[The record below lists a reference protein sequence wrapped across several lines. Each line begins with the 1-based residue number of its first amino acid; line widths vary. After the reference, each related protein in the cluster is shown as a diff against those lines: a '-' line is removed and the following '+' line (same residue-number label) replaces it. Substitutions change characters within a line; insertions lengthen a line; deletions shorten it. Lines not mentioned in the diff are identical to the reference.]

1 MRVRNVKDKDKILL
15 EASNVISNYQDYC
28 GKWSSVFKN
37 NNPIYLEIG
46 PGKCKHLYLQAKA
59 NPNINYIGL
68 EQNASIVA
76 IALSKMEEKLDNLI
90 LINANAK
97 DLDTIFNHEI
107 DLLFLNF
114 SDPWPKKRHAKRRLT
129 SDVFLKVY
137 DGLFTGIPHIIMKT
151 DNDNLFA
158 YSLES
163 LKEYGYTL
171 DRVEYDLHKTDI
183 SNVETEY
190 EHKFSSKGVN
200 IKFLDAKKYSRDI

>member
-1 MRVRNVKDKDKILL
+1 MRMRNPKDKDEILNSCSFFYDK
-15 EASNVISNYQDYC
+15 EVGFEND
-28 GKWSSVFKN
+28 
-37 NNPIYLEIG
+37 NPICLEIG
-46 PGKCKHLYLQAKA
+46 MGKGDFLLGMALN
-59 NPNINYIGL
+59 NPNINYVGVEKYSSVL
-68 EQNASIVA
+68 SVA
-76 IALSKMEEKLDNLI
+76 IKKIREYDLPNLKVLNMDAALLGDIFKNNI
-90 LINANAK
+90 
-97 DLDTIFNHEI
+97 DTIY
-107 DLLFLNF
+107 LNF

>member
-15 EASNVISNYQDYC
+15 DASNVISNYQDYC

-46 PGKCKHLYLQAKA
+46 PGKCKHLYLQAKS

-129 SDVFLKVY
+129 SLDFLNKY
-137 DGLFTGIPHIIMKT
+137 DNIFKDKCYIYQKT
-151 DNDNLFA
+151 DNMNLFE
-158 YSLES
+158 YSLISYSE
-163 LKEYGYTL
+163 KGY
-171 DRVEYDLHKTDI
+171 KIKDI
-183 SNVETEY
+183 SLDYHKREDKDNIMTEY
-190 EHKFSSKGVN
+190 EEKFSKKGQPIYMV
-200 IKFLDAKKYSRDI
+200 KVEK

>member
-15 EASNVISNYQDYC
+15 EASNVISNCQDYC

-46 PGKCKHLYLQAKA
+46 PGKCKHLYLQAKS

-129 SDVFLKVY
+129 SLDFLNKY
-137 DGLFTGIPHIIMKT
+137 DNIFKDKCYIYQKT
-151 DNDNLFA
+151 DNMNLFE
-158 YSLES
+158 YSLVS
-163 LKEYGYTL
+163 FSKDGYTL
-171 DRVEYDLHKTDI
+171 EEVYLDYHKDNMPLIT
-183 SNVETEY
+183 TEY
-190 EHKFSSKGVN
+190 EDKFSSKGMPIYYVKV
-200 IKFLDAKKYSRDI
+200 IRDCQ

>member
-15 EASNVISNYQDYC
+15 EASNVISNYQNYC

-46 PGKCKHLYLQAKA
+46 PGKCKHLYLQAKS

-129 SDVFLKVY
+129 SLDFLNKY
-137 DGLFTGIPHIIMKT
+137 DNIFKDKCYIYQKT
-151 DNDNLFA
+151 DNMNLFE
-158 YSLES
+158 YSLISYSE
-163 LKEYGYTL
+163 KGY
-171 DRVEYDLHKTDI
+171 KIKDI
-183 SNVETEY
+183 SLDYHKREDKDNIMTEY
-190 EHKFSSKGVN
+190 EEKFSKKGQPIYMV
-200 IKFLDAKKYSRDI
+200 KVEK

>member
-46 PGKCKHLYLQAKA
+46 PGKCKHLYLQAKS

-129 SDVFLKVY
+129 SLDFLNKY
-137 DGLFTGIPHIIMKT
+137 DNIFKDKCYIYQKT
-151 DNDNLFA
+151 DNMNLFE
-158 YSLES
+158 YSLISYSE
-163 LKEYGYTL
+163 KGY
-171 DRVEYDLHKTDI
+171 KIKDI
-183 SNVETEY
+183 SLDYHKREDKDNIMTEY
-190 EHKFSSKGVN
+190 EEKFSKKGQPIYMV
-200 IKFLDAKKYSRDI
+200 KVEK

>member
-15 EASNVISNYQDYC
+15 EASNVISNCQDYC

-46 PGKCKHLYLQAKA
+46 PGKCKHLYLQAKS

-129 SDVFLKVY
+129 SLDFLNKY
-137 DGLFTGIPHIIMKT
+137 DNIFKDKCYIYQKT
-151 DNDNLFA
+151 DNMNLFE
-158 YSLES
+158 YSLISYSE
-163 LKEYGYTL
+163 KGY
-171 DRVEYDLHKTDI
+171 KIKDI
-183 SNVETEY
+183 SLDYHKREDKDNIMTEY
-190 EHKFSSKGVN
+190 EEKFSKKGQPIYMV
-200 IKFLDAKKYSRDI
+200 KVEK